1 MTGHAP
7 VTQFQIMHVIDHS
20 TLPRLHAEG
29 RQRFAAAHRGL
40 GFAPFELWMEVLE
53 IDARVDLQPIE
64 CARVVLVLTG
74 HGKLVVDGA
83 AQRFHA
89 PCSLVLPA
97 GIDSQVVN
105 IGAELMQ
112 LVMGFTPA
120 AAVAPPA

>member
-7 VTQFQIMHVIDHS
+7 VTSPQTMHVIDHS

-29 RQRFAAAHRGL
+29 RQRFAAVHQGL

-53 IDARVDLQPIE
+53 IDARIDLQPIE

-105 IGAELMQ
+105 IGAEPMQ
-112 LVMGFTPA
+112 LVTGFAP
-120 AAVAPPA
+120 AVAVSPPS

>member
-1 MTGHAP
+1 
-7 VTQFQIMHVIDHS
+7 MHVIDHS

-29 RQRFAAAHRGL
+29 RQRFAAAHQGL

-53 IDARVDLQPIE
+53 IDARIDLQPIE
-64 CARVVLVLTG
+64 CARVVLVLTC

-105 IGAELMQ
+105 IGAEPMH
-112 LVMGFTPA
+112 LVTGFKPPV
-120 AAVAPPA
+120 AVPPPS